1 MADTKYKVLLIE
13 DDKVDQM
20 AFKWLVTEEKLPYHC
35 IIVESVNEA
44 RQALCSTTFDAVVVD
59 YLLRDGTA
67 FDLFDSLGDMPII
80 VTTGA
85 GNEEIAIKAIKAG
98 ACDYLIKDF
107 ERNYLKA
114 IPVIIDNVI
123 KRKKLEE
130 IIEQKQKNLE
140 AIFDAVPVGMLLVDE
155 HFMVKRVNDAI
166 RQTVNKEYAHII
178 NRPVGEA
185 LRCVRSRGDGE
196 GCAGP
201 QCVDCPLRGAIET
214 ALNSGQSV
222 QKLEAKVALR
232 VDKKEVTPWL
242 WVSVEPVM
250 IDKCK
255 HAVVAID
262 DITDHKEAQEKL
274 RETMEL
280 KSQFVSTV
288 SHELR
293 TPLGCI
299 KEGIDI
305 ILEGIAGKI
314 NGKQREFL
322 DLAKRNVDRLS
333 ALINDVLDF
342 QKLEAGRIRLNVQTC
357 DIKDIITEVYQTM
370 CGSASRKDID
380 FSLEF
385 ADGLGKVE
393 IDRDKIVQVLINL
406 VSNAIKFSPEQGAV
420 SIRVQF
426 QSESF
431 VLQVSD
437 TGMGIPKQA
446 LSKIFE
452 RFYRVQRPG
461 EEIQGTGLG
470 LAIVKKIVEMHGG
483 RIEVESREAEGS
495 TFSIFLPLKTE
506 PQPAAEPAQT
516 ERKLEKTR
524 PKK

>member
-1 MADTKYKVLLIE
+1 MDDTQHKILLIE

-20 AFKWLVTEEKLPYHC
+20 AFKWLITEQKLPYDC
-35 IIVESVNEA
+35 TIVESVCEA
-44 RQALCSTTFDAVVVD
+44 QEALRSEAFDAVVVD

-67 FDLFDSLGDMPII
+67 FDLFDSLGEIPII

-85 GNEEIAIKAIKAG
+85 GNEEVAIKSIKAG

-123 KRKKLEE
+123 KRRRLEQ

-140 AIFDAVPVGMLLVDE
+140 AIFDAVPVGMVLVDE
-155 HFMVKRVNDAI
+155 HFRIKRVNDAI
-166 RQTVNKEYAHII
+166 RQMINKKYADIVD
-178 NRPVGEA
+178 RLVGEA
-185 LRCVRSRGDGE
+185 LCCVRSGGDE
-196 GCAGP
+196 NGCAGP
-201 QCVDCPLRGAIET
+201 ECIACPLREAMET
-214 ALNSGQSV
+214 ALDSGQSV
-222 QKLEAKVALR
+222 QKIEVQLTLKVN
-232 VDKKEVTPWL
+232 DKEIAPWF

-250 IDKCK
+250 IDKRK
-255 HAVVAID
+255 HAVIAVN
-262 DITDHKEAQEKL
+262 DISDHKKAQEKL
-274 RETMEL
+274 KETMEL

-322 DLAKRNVDRLS
+322 GLAKRNVDRLS

-342 QKLEAGRIRLNVQTC
+342 QRLEAGRTKLNVQTY
-357 DIKDIITEVYQTM
+357 DIKDIVTEVHQTM
-370 CGSASRKDID
+370 CSPASQKDID

-385 ADGLGKVE
+385 ANGLGKVE
-393 IDRDKIVQVLINL
+393 VDRDKIIQVLINL
-406 VSNAIKFSPEQGAV
+406 VSNAIKFSPERGAV
-420 SIRVQF
+420 SIRAQR
-426 QSESF
+426 QDENLL
-431 VLQVSD
+431 LQVSD
-437 TGMGIPKQA
+437 TGMGIPKQD

-452 RFYRVQRPG
+452 RFHRVQRPG
-461 EEIQGTGLG
+461 QEIQGTGLG
-470 LAIVKKIVEMHGG
+470 LAIVNKIVEMHRG
-483 RIEVESREAEGS
+483 RIEVESQEAEGS
-495 TFSIFLPLKTE
+495 TFSILLPLKPGSKPAT
-506 PQPAAEPAQT
+506 QPAQRD
-516 ERKLEKTR
+516 RKLQETL